1 MDFVAYNEIMI
12 CKTPIRNTMVE
23 GMAIGYEFQI
33 KYPSY
38 RGCYLSCIED
48 LFFEV
53 DGKRLDPLDIFFGLN
68 GKQFTLGELP
78 ELFRE
83 YWYVNAPATIRVVKQ
98 GGITPGDHRI
108 RVCMK
113 HRVPYTGYF
122 GSYLTLVSD
131 RTEIRS
137 ACETVEKEKI

>member
-12 CKTPIRNTMVE
+12 CQKPVRNTIVA
-23 GMAIGYEFQI
+23 GTVIGYEFQI

-53 DGKRLDPLDIFFGLN
+53 DGERLSETEVFFGLN
-68 GKQFTLGELP
+68 GKEFTLGELP
-78 ELFRE
+78 DLFRE
-83 YWYVNAPATIRVVKQ
+83 YWYIRQPAVIRVLKP
-98 GGITPGDHRI
+98 GGLSKGEHTV
-108 RVCMK
+108 RVYMK

-122 GSYLTLVSD
+122 GSYLTLESD
-131 RTEIRS
+131 RTETLS
-137 ACETVEKEKI
+137 AE

>member
-12 CKTPIRNTMVE
+12 CQKPVRNVYVAGVIT
-23 GMAIGYEFQI
+23 GYEFEI

-48 LFFEV
+48 LQFEM
-53 DGKRLDPLDIFFGLN
+53 DGEKIDPVCISFGLN
-68 GKQFTLGELP
+68 GKEFTLEELP

-83 YWYVNAPATIRVVKQ
+83 YWYITDHAVIRVLSP
-98 GGITPGDHRI
+98 GGLPKGEHSL
-108 RVCMK
+108 RVYMK

-122 GSYLTLVSD
+122 GSYLTLESD
-131 RTEIRS
+131 STRELI
-137 ACETVEKEKI
+137 CE

>member
-12 CKTPIRNTMVE
+12 CKAPIRNTVVE
-23 GMAIGYEFQI
+23 GTVIGYEFRI

-53 DGKRLDPLDIFFGLN
+53 DGQRLDKTEVFFGLN
-68 GKQFTLGELP
+68 GKQFTLDELP

-83 YWYVNAPATIRVVKQ
+83 YWFVNSPATIRVLEA
-98 GGITPGDHRI
+98 GGIAPGEHSL
-108 RVCMK
+108 RVYMK

-122 GSYLTLVSD
+122 GSYLSLESD
-131 RTEIRS
+131 RTETLC
-137 ACETVEKEKI
+137 AE

>member
-12 CKTPIRNTMVE
+12 CKKPIRNVLVAGAT
-23 GMAIGYEFQI
+23 IGYEFQI

-48 LFFEV
+48 LYFEM
-53 DGKRLDPLDIFFGLN
+53 DGVRLENTEAFFGLN
-68 GKQFTLGELP
+68 GKQFTIGELK

-83 YWYVNAPATIRVVKQ
+83 YWFVNDPATIRVLKP
-98 GGITPGDHRI
+98 GGIEKGGHTL
-108 RVCMK
+108 RVYMK

-122 GSYLTLVSD
+122 GTYLTLESD
-131 RTEIRS
+131 RTEQLV
-137 ACETVEKEKI
+137 CE

>member
-12 CKTPIRNTMVE
+12 CKRPIRNTLVA
-23 GMAIGYEFQI
+23 GTIVGYEFQI

-53 DGKRLDPLDIFFGLN
+53 DGAQLEETEVFFGLN
-68 GKQFTLGELP
+68 GKQFTIGELKD
-78 ELFRE
+78 LFRE
-83 YWYVNAPATIRVVKQ
+83 YWFVNNPATIQVLKPGGLAKGEHDVRVY
-98 GGITPGDHRI
+98 
-108 RVCMK
+108 MK

-122 GSYLTLVSD
+122 GTYLTLESD
-131 RTEIRS
+131 RTEKLV
-137 ACETVEKEKI
+137 CL